1 MLVVV
6 EPVRVV
12 VVGIFLRVREPCEP
26 VAALCPRAVQRL
38 VLDEL
43 ARVVFRLALDASHV
57 GGNASCIGLFL
68 VMNDIVMAHLQ
79 ARRRTRQE

>member
-1 MLVVV
+1 MLIVV

-57 GGNASCIGLFL
+57 GCDASCIGLFL